1 MQKKID
7 FHLRAERDCCTCE
20 GVASELIIYLVLN
33 RLSKELE
40 YNPKKDQISLKVMI
54 QNNTLKTTASD
65 KRI

>member
-7 FHLRAERDCCTCE
+7 FHLRAERDCRTCE